1 MRRRFAVRNS
11 VWFAER
17 FHERLTMGQDSK
29 IEWTHHTF
37 NPWWGCVKVSPG
49 CAHCYAETFAKRT
62 GNAVW
67 GSESPRRFFGEK
79 HWNEPRKWNAAAK
92 AEGQRK
98 RVFCASM
105 ADVFEDREDL
115 RDERRKLLHLID
127 ETPWLDWLLLTK
139 RPQNIARLM
148 DDAMSG
154 NFDRLRTFRDHMP
167 NVWLG
172 TTAEDQERY
181 DERMPWLLQIEA
193 AVHFVSA
200 EPLLGPIVMNGGPRP
215 DWLIVGGES
224 GGKARPMERAWV
236 ESLRDQCDDLTA
248 FFFKQW
254 GGVDKKSTGREL
266 DGRTWNALP
275 SANS

>member
-1 MRRRFAVRNS
+1 
-11 VWFAER
+11 
-17 FHERLTMGQDSK
+17 MGQDSK

-49 CAHCYAETFAKRT
+49 CVHCYAETFAKRT

-67 GSESPRRFFGEK
+67 GTESPRRFFGEK
-79 HWNEPRKWNAAAK
+79 HWNEPRKWNATAQS
-92 AEGQRK
+92 EGQRK

-115 RDERRKLLHLID
+115 RDERQKLLHLID

-148 DDAMSG
+148 DDAMNG

-181 DERMPWLLQIEA
+181 DERMPWLLQIEST
-193 AVHFVSA
+193 VRFVSA
-200 EPLLGPIVMNGGPRP
+200 EPLLGPIVMNGAPRP
-215 DWLIVGGES
+215 DWIIVGGES

-236 ESLRDQCDDLTA
+236 ESLRDQCDERTA

-254 GGVDKKSTGREL
+254 GGVDKKSTGRDL
-266 DGRTWNALP
+266 DGRTWDALP
-275 SANS
+275 SANARMTCAPTQDFQQPEK

>member
-1 MRRRFAVRNS
+1 MK
-11 VWFAER
+11 
-17 FHERLTMGQDSK
+17 DSK

-67 GSESPRRFFGEK
+67 GEDAPRRFFGEK
-79 HWNEPRKWNAAAK
+79 HWNEPRKWNAAAQT
-92 AEGQRK
+92 EGARK

-105 ADVFEDREDL
+105 ADVFEDRDDL
-115 RDERRKLLHLID
+115 RDARRQLLHLID
-127 ETPWLDWLLLTK
+127 ETPWLAWLLLTK
-139 RPQNIARLM
+139 RPQNIGRLM
-148 DDAMSG
+148 NEAMNG
-154 NFDRLRTFRDHMP
+154 NFDFERTFRDHMP

-181 DERMPWLLQIEA
+181 DERMPWLMEIEA
-193 AVHFVSA
+193 SVRFISA

-215 DWLIVGGES
+215 DWIIVGGES

-236 ESLRDQCDDLTA
+236 EALRDQCDERTA

-254 GGVDKKSTGREL
+254 GGVHKKATGREL
-266 DGRTWNALP
+266 DGRTWDALP
-275 SANS
+275 K